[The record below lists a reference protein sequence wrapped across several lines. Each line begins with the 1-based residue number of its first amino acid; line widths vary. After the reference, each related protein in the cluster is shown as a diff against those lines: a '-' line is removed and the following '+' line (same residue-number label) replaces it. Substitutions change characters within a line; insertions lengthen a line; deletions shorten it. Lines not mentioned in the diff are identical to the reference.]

1 MPQRKH
7 KTARR
12 KPTAAPGLDLSFMN
26 AARVITVA
34 HQEVRL
40 VMVGC
45 GGTGSWLAP
54 SVARIARVLN
64 ESGTETSAL
73 FIDPDHIENKNIP
86 RQNFCDAELGHP
98 KAQTLAARYSLAW
111 GVETGAV
118 TDHFKAEMIGSR
130 WNRLTVVIGCVDNAA
145 ARQEIAKTLKAN
157 SGDSPPH
164 VWWLDCGNQRE
175 SGQVLLGSTNDPRS
189 LRSAFPLDGFCQHL
203 PSPVLQCPDLL
214 EPQPEELSHHNLSC
228 AELVLA
234 NAQGLIVNQR
244 VAAEAADYLAR
255 LLIHQNLR
263 RFATWFD
270 LASGSVKNHF
280 ITQEAITS
288 FDPEQDG
295 TFYTSSPNHTSID
308 YFAR

>member
-1 MPQRKH
+1 MSDTMPRRSNKPV
-7 KTARR
+7 RR
-12 KPTAAPGLDLSFMN
+12 KSLALPALDLSFMN
-26 AARVITVA
+26 SARVITAA

-54 SVARIARVLN
+54 SIARIARVLN
-64 ESGTETSAL
+64 ESGIETSAL
-73 FIDPDHIENKNIP
+73 FVDPDHIENKNIP

-111 GVETGAV
+111 GVEIDAV

-157 SGDSPPH
+157 AVDSPPH
-164 VWWLDCGNQRE
+164 IWWLDCGNQRE
-175 SGQVLLGSTNDPRS
+175 SGQVLLGSTNDPRA
-189 LRSAFPLDGFCQHL
+189 LRSAFLLDGFCQHL
-203 PSPVLQCPDLL
+203 PSPVMQCPDLL
-214 EPQPEELSHHNLSC
+214 EPQPEELSHHNMSC
-228 AELVLA
+228 AELTLA

-270 LASGSVKNHF
+270 LASGAVRNSY
-280 ITQEAITS
+280 IT
-288 FDPEQDG
+288 PEEINA
-295 TFYTSSPNHTSID
+295 FPLV
-308 YFAR
+308 

>member
-12 KPTAAPGLDLSFMN
+12 KPTAALGLDLSFMN

-54 SVARIARVLN
+54 SIARIARVLN
-64 ESGTETSAL
+64 ESGTEASAL
-73 FIDPDHIENKNIP
+73 FIDPDFIESKNIP
-86 RQNFCDAELGHP
+86 RQNFCDAELRFP

-111 GVETGAV
+111 GVEIGAV
-118 TDHFKAEMIGSR
+118 TNHFKAEMIGCR

-145 ARQEIAKTLKAN
+145 ARQEIAKTLAAN
-157 SGDSPPH
+157 AGDSPPR
-164 VWWLDCGNQRE
+164 VWWLDCGNRRE
-175 SGQVLLGSTNDPRS
+175 SGQVLLGSTNDPRA

-203 PSPVLQCPDLL
+203 PSPAMQCPDLL

-228 AELVLA
+228 AELALA

-270 LASGSVKNHF
+270 LASGAVRNSY
-280 ITQEAITS
+280 IT
-288 FDPEQDG
+288 PEQIQHLLPVMTEASQSRKG
-295 TFYTSSPNHTSID
+295 K
-308 YFAR
+308 R

>member
-1 MPQRKH
+1 MNDAMPHRKH

-12 KPTAAPGLDLSFMN
+12 KPTAALGLDLSFMN
-26 AARVITVA
+26 AARIITVA

-73 FIDPDHIENKNIP
+73 FVDPDSIENKNIP

-98 KAQTLAARYSLAW
+98 KAQTLAGRYSLAW
-111 GVETGAV
+111 GVEIGSV

-130 WNRLTVVIGCVDNAA
+130 WNRLAMVIGCVDNAA
-145 ARQEIAKTLKAN
+145 ARQELAKTLAAN
-157 SGDSPPH
+157 AVDSPPR

-203 PSPVLQCPDLL
+203 PSPALQCPDLL

-228 AELVLA
+228 AELTLA

-244 VAAEAADYLAR
+244 VAAEAADYLVR

-280 ITQEAITS
+280 ITHDLKVTGSGLENRLKPRQ
-288 FDPEQDG
+288 
-295 TFYTSSPNHTSID
+295 
-308 YFAR
+308 

>member
-1 MPQRKH
+1 MLRHKH
-7 KTARR
+7 KTVRR
-12 KPTAAPGLDLSFMN
+12 KASAALDLDLSFMN

-54 SVARIARVLN
+54 SIARIARVLN

-73 FIDPDHIENKNIP
+73 FVDPDLIESKNIP

-118 TDHFKAEMIGSR
+118 TDHFKAEMIGSC

-175 SGQVLLGSTNDPRS
+175 SGQVLLGSTNDPRA

-203 PSPVLQCPDLL
+203 PSPVVQCPDLL
-214 EPQPEELSHHNLSC
+214 TPLPEELSHHNLSC
-228 AELVLA
+228 AELALA

>member
-1 MPQRKH
+1 MPQRRH
-7 KTARR
+7 KTVRR
-12 KPTAAPGLDLSFMN
+12 KPTAAPGLDLSFVN

-64 ESGTETSAL
+64 ESGIETSAL
-73 FIDPDHIENKNIP
+73 FTDPDLIESKNIP
-86 RQNFCDAELGHP
+86 RQNFCDAELRFP
-98 KAQTLAARYSLAW
+98 KAQTLAARYGLAW
-111 GVETGAV
+111 GIEIGAI

-130 WNRLTVVIGCVDNAA
+130 WNRLMVVIGCVDNAA
-145 ARQEIAKTLKAN
+145 ARQELAKTLAAN
-157 SGDSPPH
+157 SVDSPPH

-175 SGQVLLGSTNDPRS
+175 SGQVLIGSTNDPRA
-189 LRSAFPLDGFCQHL
+189 LRYAFPLDGFCQHL
-203 PSPVLQCPDLL
+203 PSPALQCPDLL
-214 EPQPEELSHHNLSC
+214 KPQPEELSHHNLSC
-228 AELVLA
+228 AELALA

-270 LASGSVKNHF
+270 LASGAVRNSY
-280 ITQEAITS
+280 IT
-288 FDPEQDG
+288 PEQIQRFLPAKAKASQSRKG
-295 TFYTSSPNHTSID
+295 K
-308 YFAR
+308 R

>member
-7 KTARR
+7 KTVRR
-12 KPTAAPGLDLSFMN
+12 KPAAAPSLDLSFMN
-26 AARVITVA
+26 AARVITAA

-45 GGTGSWLAP
+45 GGTGGWLAP
-54 SVARIARVLN
+54 SVARIVRVLN

-73 FIDPDHIENKNIP
+73 FIDPDLIESKNIP

-111 GVETGAV
+111 GIEIDAV
-118 TDHFKAEMIGSR
+118 MDHFKAEMIGSR

-145 ARQEIAKTLKAN
+145 ARQEIAQTLAAN
-157 SGDSPPH
+157 AGDSPPR
-164 VWWLDCGNQRE
+164 VWWLDCGNRRE
-175 SGQVLLGSTNDPRS
+175 SGQVLLGSTNDPS
-189 LRSAFPLDGFCQHL
+189 ALRSAFPLDGFCQHL

-214 EPQPEELSHHNLSC
+214 EPQLEELSHHNLSC
-228 AELVLA
+228 AELALA

-270 LASGSVKNHF
+270 LASGAVRNAYIAPEKIKSFLPTN
-280 ITQEAITS
+280 TS
-288 FDPEQDG
+288 HSR
-295 TFYTSSPNHTSID
+295 YL
-308 YFAR
+308 R

>member
-1 MPQRKH
+1 
-7 KTARR
+7 
-12 KPTAAPGLDLSFMN
+12 MN
-26 AARVITVA
+26 AARIITVA

-64 ESGTETSAL
+64 EGGTETSAL
-73 FIDPDHIENKNIP
+73 FVDPDCIEGKNIP
-86 RQNFCDAELGHP
+86 RQNFCDAEQGFP

-111 GVETGAV
+111 GVEIGAI
-118 TDHFKAEMIGSR
+118 TDHFKAEMVSSR
-130 WNRLTVVIGCVDNAA
+130 WNRLTVVIGCIDNAA

-164 VWWLDCGNQRE
+164 VWWLDCGNRRE
-175 SGQVLLGSTNDPRS
+175 SGQVLLGSTNDPRA
-189 LRSAFPLDGFCQHL
+189 LRSAFLLDGFCQHL
-203 PSPVLQCPDLL
+203 PSPVMQCPDLL

-228 AELVLA
+228 AELALA
-234 NAQGLIVNQR
+234 NTQGLIVNQR

-255 LLIHQNLR
+255 LLVHQNMR

-270 LASGSVKNHF
+270 LASGAVCNSYITPEKIKSFLPVKAAYCDA
-280 ITQEAITS
+280 T
-288 FDPEQDG
+288 
-295 TFYTSSPNHTSID
+295 
-308 YFAR
+308 

>member
-12 KPTAAPGLDLSFMN
+12 KPTAVPGLDLSFMN

-34 HQEVRL
+34 HQEVRM
-40 VMVGC
+40 VIVGC

-64 ESGTETSAL
+64 ESGIQTSAL
-73 FIDPDHIENKNIP
+73 FVDPDLIESKNIP
-86 RQNFCDAELGHP
+86 RQNFCDAELRVP

-111 GVETGAV
+111 GIEIGAV

-145 ARQEIAKTLKAN
+145 ARRELAKTLNAN
-157 SGDSPPH
+157 AGDSPPH
-164 VWWLDCGNQRE
+164 VWWLDCGNRRE
-175 SGQVLLGSTNDPRS
+175 SGQVLLGSTNDPRA

-228 AELVLA
+228 AELALA

-255 LLIHQNLR
+255 LLIHQNLH

-270 LASGSVKNHF
+270 LASGAVRNSY
-280 ITQEAITS
+280 IT
-288 FDPEQDG
+288 PEKIG
-295 TFYTSSPNHTSID
+295 ATTIAKFS
-308 YFAR
+308 

>member
-26 AARVITVA
+26 AARVITIA
-34 HQEVRL
+34 HQEVWL
-40 VMVGC
+40 VMAGC

-54 SVARIARVLN
+54 SIARIARVLN
-64 ESGTETSAL
+64 ESGIETSAL
-73 FIDPDHIENKNIP
+73 FVDPDFIERKNIP
-86 RQNFCDAELGHP
+86 RQNFCDAEQGFP

-111 GVETGAV
+111 GVEIGV
-118 TDHFKAEMIGSR
+118 ITDHFKAEMIGSR

-145 ARQEIAKTLKAN
+145 ARQELARTLAAN

-175 SGQVLLGSTNDPRS
+175 SGQVLLGSTNDPRA
-189 LRSAFPLDGFCQHL
+189 LRAAFPLDGFCQHL
-203 PSPVLQCPDLL
+203 PSPVMQCPDLL
-214 EPQPEELSHHNLSC
+214 EPQPEELSHQNLSC
-228 AELVLA
+228 AELALA

-244 VAAEAADYLAR
+244 VAAEAADYVAR

-270 LASGSVKNHF
+270 LASGAVRNSYITPEKIKSFLPVKAAYRDV
-280 ITQEAITS
+280 T
-288 FDPEQDG
+288 
-295 TFYTSSPNHTSID
+295 
-308 YFAR
+308 

>member
-12 KPTAAPGLDLSFMN
+12 KPTAAPDLDLSFMN

-45 GGTGSWLAP
+45 GGTGGWLAP

-73 FIDPDHIENKNIP
+73 FVDPDFIERKNIP
-86 RQNFCDAELGHP
+86 RQNFCDAEQGFP

-111 GVETGAV
+111 GVEIGV
-118 TDHFKAEMIGSR
+118 ITDHFKAEMIGSR

-145 ARQEIAKTLKAN
+145 ARQELARTLAAN

-175 SGQVLLGSTNDPRS
+175 SGQVLLGSTNDPRA
-189 LRSAFPLDGFCQHL
+189 LRAAFPLDGFCQHL
-203 PSPVLQCPDLL
+203 PSPVMQCPDLL
-214 EPQPEELSHHNLSC
+214 EPQPEELSHQNLSC
-228 AELVLA
+228 AELALA

-270 LASGSVKNHF
+270 LASGAVRNSYITPEKIKSFLPVKAVYRDV
-280 ITQEAITS
+280 T
-288 FDPEQDG
+288 
-295 TFYTSSPNHTSID
+295 
-308 YFAR
+308 

>member
-1 MPQRKH
+1 MLRHKH
-7 KTARR
+7 KTVRR
-12 KPTAAPGLDLSFMN
+12 KASAAPDLDLSFMN
-26 AARVITVA
+26 AASVITVA
-34 HQEVRL
+34 HQAVRL

-54 SVARIARVLN
+54 SIARIARVLN
-64 ESGTETSAL
+64 EGGTETSAL
-73 FIDPDHIENKNIP
+73 FFDPDCIEGKNIP

-111 GVETGAV
+111 GVEIGAV

-145 ARQEIAKTLKAN
+145 ARQEMAKTLNAN
-157 SGDSPPH
+157 SGDSPPRN
-164 VWWLDCGNQRE
+164 WWLDCGNQRE
-175 SGQVLLGSTNDPRS
+175 SGQVLLGSTNNPRA
-189 LRSAFPLDGFCQHL
+189 LRAAFPLDGFCQHL

-214 EPQPEELSHHNLSC
+214 EPQPEELSHQNLSC
-228 AELVLA
+228 AELALA
-234 NAQGLIVNQR
+234 NTQGLIVNQR

-270 LASGSVKNHF
+270 LASGAMRNSYITPEKIKSFLPVKAAYCDA
-280 ITQEAITS
+280 T
-288 FDPEQDG
+288 
-295 TFYTSSPNHTSID
+295 
-308 YFAR
+308 

>member
-7 KTARR
+7 KTVRR

-26 AARVITVA
+26 AARVITAA

-54 SVARIARVLN
+54 SVARIVRVLN

-73 FIDPDHIENKNIP
+73 FIDPDLIESKNIP
-86 RQNFCDAELGHP
+86 RQNFCDAELGHT

-111 GVETGAV
+111 GIEIDAV

-157 SGDSPPH
+157 SGDSPPR
-164 VWWLDCGNQRE
+164 VWWLDCGNRRE
-175 SGQVLLGSTNDPRS
+175 SGQVLLGSTDDPRA
-189 LRSAFPLDGFCQHL
+189 LRSAFPLDGFSQHL
-203 PSPVLQCPDLL
+203 PSPAMQCPDLL

-228 AELVLA
+228 AELALA

-244 VAAEAADYLAR
+244 VAAEAADFLAR
-255 LLIHQNLR
+255 LLVHQNLR
-263 RFATWFD
+263 RFAIWFD
-270 LASGSVKNHF
+270 LASGAVRNSYITPGQIQHF
-280 ITQEAITS
+280 LPVRTEARQS
-288 FDPEQDG
+288 RKG
-295 TFYTSSPNHTSID
+295 K
-308 YFAR
+308 R

>member
-1 MPQRKH
+1 MSDAMPQRKH
-7 KTARR
+7 KTVRR
-12 KPTAAPGLDLSFMN
+12 RPTAAPGLDLSFMN
-26 AARVITVA
+26 AARVITAA

-45 GGTGSWLAP
+45 GGTGSWLTP
-54 SVARIARVLN
+54 SVARIVRVLN

-73 FIDPDHIENKNIP
+73 FIDPDLIESKNIP
-86 RQNFCDAELGHP
+86 RQNFCDAELRFP

-111 GVETGAV
+111 GVEIDAV
-118 TDHFKAEMIGSR
+118 MDHFKAEMIGSR

-145 ARQEIAKTLKAN
+145 ARQELAKTLAAN
-157 SGDSPPH
+157 AGDSPPH

-175 SGQVLLGSTNDPRS
+175 SGQVLLGSTNDPRA
-189 LRSAFPLDGFCQHL
+189 LRSAFPLDGFCQQL
-203 PSPVLQCPDLL
+203 PSPVMQCPDLL

-228 AELVLA
+228 AELALA

-288 FDPEQDG
+288 FDPE
-295 TFYTSSPNHTSID
+295 
-308 YFAR
+308 

>member
-7 KTARR
+7 KTVRR
-12 KPTAAPGLDLSFMN
+12 KSLAAPDLDLSFMN

-34 HQEVRL
+34 HQEIRL

-64 ESGTETSAL
+64 ESGTKVSAL
-73 FIDPDHIENKNIP
+73 FVDPDFIEGKNIP
-86 RQNFCDAELGHP
+86 RQNFCDAELRHP

-111 GVETGAV
+111 GVEIGAV

-130 WNRLTVVIGCVDNAA
+130 WNRLSVVIGCVDNAA
-145 ARQEIAKTLKAN
+145 ARQEIAETLKAN

-175 SGQVLLGSTNDPRS
+175 SGQVLLGSTNDPRA
-189 LRSAFPLDGFCQHL
+189 LLSAFPLDGFCQRL
-203 PSPVLQCPDLL
+203 PSPAMQCPDLL

-228 AELVLA
+228 AELALA

-255 LLIHQNLR
+255 LLVHQNLR
-263 RFATWFD
+263 RFATYFD
-270 LASGSVKNHF
+270 LASGGVKNYY
-280 ITQEAITS
+280 IA
-288 FDPEQDG
+288 PEE
-295 TFYTSSPNHTSID
+295 IAA
-308 YFAR
+308 FATARKKAA

>member
-1 MPQRKH
+1 MPQHKH
-7 KTARR
+7 KTVRR
-12 KPTAAPGLDLSFMN
+12 KPTAASGLNLSFMN
-26 AARVITVA
+26 AARVITAA

-54 SVARIARVLN
+54 SVARIVRVLN

-73 FIDPDHIENKNIP
+73 FIDPDCIESKNIP
-86 RQNFCDAELGHP
+86 RQNFCDAELRFP

-111 GVETGAV
+111 GVEIGAV

-145 ARQEIAKTLKAN
+145 ARHELAKTLAAN
-157 SGDSPPH
+157 AGDSPPR

-175 SGQVLLGSTNDPRS
+175 SGQVLLGSTNDPRA
-189 LRSAFPLDGFCQHL
+189 LHYAFPLDGYCQHL

-228 AELVLA
+228 AELALA

-270 LASGSVKNHF
+270 LASGAVRNAY
-280 ITQEAITS
+280 IT
-288 FDPEQDG
+288 PEQIQHFLPVRTEASQSQKG
-295 TFYTSSPNHTSID
+295 K
-308 YFAR
+308 R

>member
-12 KPTAAPGLDLSFMN
+12 KSTAAPGLDLSFMN

-45 GGTGSWLAP
+45 GGTGGWLAP

-73 FIDPDHIENKNIP
+73 FVDPDLIESKNIP

-118 TDHFKAEMIGSR
+118 TDQFKAEMIGSR

-175 SGQVLLGSTNDPRS
+175 SGQVLLGSTDDPRA

-203 PSPVLQCPDLL
+203 PSPVMQCPDLL
-214 EPQPEELSHHNLSC
+214 EPQPEELSHYHLSC
-228 AELVLA
+228 AELALA

-244 VAAEAADYLAR
+244 VAAEAADYLSR
-255 LLIHQNLR
+255 LLIHHNLR

-270 LASGSVKNHF
+270 LASGSAKNHY
-280 ITQEAITS
+280 ITPKTITS
-288 FDPEQDG
+288 FDPE
-295 TFYTSSPNHTSID
+295 
-308 YFAR
+308 